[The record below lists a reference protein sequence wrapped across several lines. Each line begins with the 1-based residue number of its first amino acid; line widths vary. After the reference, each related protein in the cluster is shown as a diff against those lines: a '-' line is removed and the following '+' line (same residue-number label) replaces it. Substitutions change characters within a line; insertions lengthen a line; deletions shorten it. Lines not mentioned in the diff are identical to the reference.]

1 MLKLSKIIIKNV
13 QLIIIKKYYENF
25 IENSRFFKRCS
36 MS

>member
-1 MLKLSKIIIKNV
+1 MLKFFIIKNV

-25 IENSRFFKRCS
+25 IENSRLFKRCS